1 MFTARAG
8 QASFASL
15 SLDETAV
22 SGTHSLPELRAPRRP
37 LLHWL
42 LTIHPSTSGTLPA
55 LLTSSLTLL
64 QKIELEQTRISGT
77 VPHHF
82 KLPRLRQ
89 LDLRRTS
96 ISGTFPATAAASLF
110 SLQFLDLDRSA
121 LSGTL
126 PPELG
131 EAARVGSQ
139 FKKKMSSF
147 ADVGLRRHS
156 TETE

>member
-1 MFTARAG
+1 MFHVFTAPAG

-22 SGTHSLPELRAPRRP
+22 SGTHTLPELRAPRRS

-42 LTIHPSTSGTLPA
+42 LTIHPSTPGTLPA

-64 QKIELEQTRISGT
+64 QKIELENTRISGT
-77 VPHHF
+77 LPHHF

-96 ISGTFPATAAASLF
+96 ISGTLPATAAASLF
-110 SLQFLDLDRSA
+110 SLEALDLPTSPHISLFSPAA
-121 LSGTL
+121 L
-126 PPELG
+126 
-131 EAARVGSQ
+131 
-139 FKKKMSSF
+139 
-147 ADVGLRRHS
+147 GLDGC
-156 TETE
+156 